1 MRPLVLNVICLLILN
16 LPARGQQATSSVNQA
31 ATLLSQSSAALT
43 GSVQVSDVTLTGTV
57 QRTIGGDQQN
67 GSVTLKATATGESR
81 IDINLAA
88 GLHSEILNTSSLPF
102 VGSWSAPDGISHPI
116 PQHNLWIEPTWFFP
130 TFLVVHGSQ
139 ASAYT
144 ATYVGQTTLDS
155 VSVQHISISQVP
167 LDPSPN
173 AAALQQLSQEEIYL
187 DASTFLPVAI
197 MFNTHPDNNAL
208 LQIPVEIR
216 FSDYRST
223 NGAQVPFHIQKFLNN
238 VLLLDLQIQ
247 SVSLNTGLTSATFA
261 VQ

>member
-1 MRPLVLNVICLLILN
+1 MRPFVLSVICLLLLN
-16 LPARGQQATSSVNQA
+16 SPTRGQQAPSSVNQA
-31 ATLLSQSSAALT
+31 ANLLSQSAAALT
-43 GSVQVSDVTLTGTV
+43 GSVQLSDITLTGTV
-57 QRTIGGDQQN
+57 QRTIGGDEQN
-67 GSVTLKATATGESR
+67 GSVTLKATAIGESR

-88 GLHSEILNTSSLPF
+88 GLHSEILNTSSFPF
-102 VGSWSAPDGISHPI
+102 VGSWSAPDGVSHPI
-116 PQHNLWIEPTWFFP
+116 PQHNLWLEPGWFFP
-130 TFLVVHGSQ
+130 TFLVVHGAQTSTYT
-139 ASAYT
+139 SA
-144 ATYVGQTTLDS
+144 YVGQTTLDS
-155 VSVQHISISQVP
+155 VSVQHVSISQVP
-167 LDPSPN
+167 LDSSPN
-173 AAALQQLSQEEIYL
+173 AVALQQLSQEEIYL

-197 MFNTHPDNNAL
+197 TFNTHPDNNAL